1 MVGQLLVLGGI
12 LSATLFSATAAAAI
26 ATSSGNTVTAIGKS
40 TQAVNK
46 SSAVLEHFELENNS
60 LTPQEEFELANE
72 ALNKAVTGKKPEEIS
87 TAEIADVV
95 RRAERAA
102 KRGSAA
108 AYNLLYTIYFSG
120 WGVSADNVKAIG
132 YLERAAEMGDLGAK
146 LNYAILLYQG
156 VPQVERNAM
165 KACGY
170 FKELITDARV
180 ASVASYFMGL
190 IEFNG
195 ECGAPANE
203 KYGMELIQMA
213 ADTGMGEAEMAVALN
228 YEKGWTVPADV
239 RTALTWYA
247 KAAEHGQPRAAWRM
261 GMAYENAEF
270 RERDAAK
277 AIELFQAAATGGD
290 ANGFATMAAKYLRGE
305 GIERHLTKAKY
316 YFQQAAAQGHADAS
330 IELAKIYLH
339 GIGTD
344 VDVIQARVLYTRGVE
359 LGAAEQPTLLQNI
372 EANMSPAQ
380 LSTARELI
388 AKLLAP

>member
-1 MVGQLLVLGGI
+1 MLGQLLVLGGF

-26 ATSSGNTVTAIGKS
+26 AGSSGSGVSTIGKS
-40 TQAVNK
+40 AKSDK
-46 SSAVLEHFELENNS
+46 SSAVLERFELEDHS
-60 LTPQEEFELANE
+60 LNAQQEFELANE

-87 TAEIADVV
+87 TAEIADVI

-108 AYNLLYTIYFSG
+108 AYNLLYTVYFSG
-120 WGVSADNVKAIG
+120 WGVSADNIKAIG

-180 ASVASYFMGL
+180 ATVASYFMGL

-203 KYGMELIQMA
+203 KHGMELIQIA
-213 ADTGMGEAEMAVALN
+213 ADSGMGEAEMAVALN
-228 YEKGWTVPADV
+228 HEKGWTAPADLK
-239 RTALTWYA
+239 TALSWYE
-247 KAAEHGQPRAAWRM
+247 KAAEHGQPRAAWRV
-261 GMAYENAEF
+261 GMAYENGEF

-277 AIELFQAAATGGD
+277 AIEYFQIAATGGD
-290 ANGFATMAAKYLRGE
+290 ANGFASMAAKYLSGE
-305 GIERHLTKAKY
+305 GVERHLTKAKY

-339 GIGTD
+339 GVGTD
-344 VDVIQARVLYTRGVE
+344 VDVVQARVLYTRGVE
-359 LGAAEQPTLLQNI
+359 LGATEQPTLLQSI

-380 LSTARELI
+380 MHTARELI